1 MKISYSVATVVF
13 FLILY
18 QDKKQF
24 YLVTNKSFSFCQV
37 NTSYAYVSRAKISVF
52 CDDRS

>member
-24 YLVTNKSFSFCQV
+24 YLVTNKIFIFCQV
-37 NTSYAYVSRAKISVF
+37 NTSYAYLVPR
-52 CDDRS
+52 